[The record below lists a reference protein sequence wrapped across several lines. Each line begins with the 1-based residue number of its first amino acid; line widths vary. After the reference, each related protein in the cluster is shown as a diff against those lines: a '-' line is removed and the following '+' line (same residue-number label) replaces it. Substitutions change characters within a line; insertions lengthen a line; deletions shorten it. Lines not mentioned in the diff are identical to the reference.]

1 MANGVESVSS
11 IIERGRV
18 GHSGLSQAPADTA
31 LLQYG
36 LQSAPM
42 GSIACGIIS
51 VGGMPTSLPQMAVES
66 PANRVEGI
74 DEPDAFGAILTIVF
88 ADLRGRAAVPDCR

>member
-18 GHSGLSQAPADTA
+18 
-31 LLQYG
+31 
-36 LQSAPM
+36 QSAPM

-88 ADLRGRAAVPDCR
+88 ADLRGRAAVPDCG